1 MVVAYFWRIKP
12 SKIPFA
18 LLSIALNRLFLFWDR
33 NVGFHKSLGVG
44 KGETFTPRDADPLS
58 WGLIAVVKDIEA
70 FDHSPVISLWR
81 KNSVNEFRAVLS
93 PISSHGKWARKDP
106 FSKLI
111 GRSGSGAIHASE
123 SENLQKWNGPVVAIT
138 RARIKW
144 HQNFRFW
151 RSVPPVTISLK
162 SADGLINAIGIGE
175 APIGLQGT
183 FSLWESAS
191 AVRDFAYRGQAHQ
204 KAIADTARY
213 KWYSEELFARFALL
227 EKRGLI
233 K

>member
-1 MVVAYFWRIKP
+1 MVIAYFWRIKP
-12 SKIPFA
+12 SRIPFA
-18 LLSIALNRLFLFWDR
+18 LVSMALNRLFLFWDK

-58 WGLIAVVKDIEA
+58 WGLIAVVDDIEA
-70 FDHSPVISLWR
+70 FDGSPVISLWR

-106 FSKLI
+106 FSSEFNDVDARESIKAW
-111 GRSGSGAIHASE
+111 SG
-123 SENLQKWNGPVVAIT
+123 QVVAIT

-162 SADGLINAIGIGE
+162 SAEGLVSAIGIGE

-183 FSLWESAS
+183 FSLWQSAA
-191 AVRDFAYRGQAHQ
+191 AVRNFAYRGQAHQ

-213 KWYSEELFARFALL
+213 NWYSEELFARFAVL
-227 EKRGLI
+227 EQRGFM